1 MQDAL
6 VRCFSRGSA
15 LRDVGAAEAYVRRT
29 VLTIFLDGYR
39 RRVRRDG
46 LRHLV
51 ARPDETS
58 GPEQSAPDRLDVHAA
73 LATLRPRLRA
83 CVVLRFYDDLT
94 VPEIARRLD
103 LSDGTVKRY
112 LFDAVDPGRPDAE
125 LAVEALAGRIRRRRA
140 VRAGGRAAVGVG
152 AAGAVA
158 IGGVQL
164 AERASTSPAGDTT
177 ADLCGAAVGSLA
189 RDPDGTWLALG
200 SGVDVHRVLQ
210 QHLPEAEQ
218 RPETHLG
225 VADPHWL
232 PFAIVRRDDDGDG
245 PREGTQ
251 VLLARDGHVVA
262 WGQDTTP
269 GEERWRL
276 ETVPDRAV
284 SGTWESG
291 TVLVEPQTCDGSATL
306 AAGTYDVDV
315 AQAPGTGFSGPWT
328 TEIVAPPAG
337 VALPVDFPTDAPL
350 PDDTVLD
357 ATQRPGPAARPERTC
372 LRRAGGP
379 ATCGSARAP
388 GDRYARATARRGDD
402 ERRHP

>member
-1 MQDAL
+1 MAVWQEVLGDLVRTRGGALVRYAALLTGDVRSAEDLVQDAL

-15 LRDVGAAEAYVRRT
+15 LRDVG
-29 VLTIFLDGYR
+29 
-39 RRVRRDG
+39 
-46 LRHLV
+46 
-51 ARPDETS
+51 TS

-73 LATLRPRLRA
+73 LATPRPRLRA

-152 AAGAVA
+152 AAA

-350 PDDTVLD
+350 PGDTVLD